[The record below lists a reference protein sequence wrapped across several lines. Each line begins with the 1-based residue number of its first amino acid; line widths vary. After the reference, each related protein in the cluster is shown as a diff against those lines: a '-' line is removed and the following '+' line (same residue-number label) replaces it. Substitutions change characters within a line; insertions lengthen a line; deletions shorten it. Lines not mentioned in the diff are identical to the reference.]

1 MQSEREL
8 KVELE
13 HSYSI
18 LIRATPAQV
27 WQALTDS
34 SLTTQYYFDSA
45 VESDWRVGS
54 DYRMTSPDGT
64 RVSFEGTILAL
75 EPERRLVQSVHIKF
89 HPAFLAHEECDAT
102 GEVLSCGGGRVARVF
117 VGVTPGCFDPT
128 LSPESVRDRWDA
140 IQDEGGYAVP
150 RSVTEELALL
160 KAHLHAGSGARS

>member
-18 LIRATPAQV
+18 FIRATSAQV

-34 SLTTQYYFDSA
+34 SFTTQYYFDSA

-89 HPAFLAHEECDAT
+89 HPAFLAHENMSIAWDIEQFGEACRVTITHHGAPSTAELFAMLTARCPDLLSGMKTLLET
-102 GEVLSCGGGRVARVF
+102 GRPLRIGQPETAHNAGGPA
-117 VGVTPGCFDPT
+117 
-128 LSPESVRDRWDA
+128 
-140 IQDEGGYAVP
+140 
-150 RSVTEELALL
+150 
-160 KAHLHAGSGARS
+160 